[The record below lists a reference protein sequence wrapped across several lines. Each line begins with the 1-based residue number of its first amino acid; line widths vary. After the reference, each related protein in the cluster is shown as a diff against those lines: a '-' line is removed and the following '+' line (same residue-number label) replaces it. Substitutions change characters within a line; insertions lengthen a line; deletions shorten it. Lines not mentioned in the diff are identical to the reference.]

1 MQFISNGPDIPEAL
15 LQAHE
20 EGRVVFFCGAG
31 ISYRVG
37 LKDFKWLV
45 DEIYRRCGTEKTST
59 ETLPYGKGLYDTTL
73 NILQE
78 RLPNQRHELRE
89 ALAKALA
96 IKAPDRDM
104 LEIHRALL
112 ELGRNRE
119 GALRLVTTNYDRAF
133 ELVSRREKSKFN
145 RFSAPLLPVPKV
157 SQWNGLVYLHG
168 LLPANHANR
177 SALDQLVV
185 TSGDFGLA
193 YLTERWAAKFVGELF
208 RNFIVC
214 FVGYSVSDPVLR
226 YMMDALAADRL
237 RGEGLNKAYALV
249 EVDEADEEK
258 SIDTWKSKG
267 IDPIP
272 YDASDDHI
280 ALHET
285 LRVWADDHRDGVRG
299 KERVVVEYAMSN
311 PSESTREDDFVGR
324 MLWALSDKTGRP
336 AQLFADFDPVP
347 TLAWLEVFSERRF
360 REEDL
365 NRFGVRPEL
374 SEEKNLQFSL
384 LQRPAPYRLAPPMA
398 LVSRGV
404 DVVQW
409 DSVMWH
415 LARWIVQHL
424 NDPALVI
431 WLVEQDG
438 HLHESLARLVER
450 KLAEIAK
457 LEAKGN
463 EEELR
468 RISAKAP
475 NAIPGQFMRNL
486 WGLLLAGRV
495 KCGSQEPDPND
506 WFDRFK
512 REGTRAIV
520 RLQLRQLLA
529 PKIKV
534 RKPWRWHADDGPS
547 GEVVSIN
554 QLVDCELVLAAD
566 DVRSTL
572 GRLRDDPWRE
582 RLPRLFDEFQQ
593 LLWDTMDLLSELGKA
608 NEYDDLSYWHLPSI
622 SDHPQNSGSH
632 EWVVLIE
639 LLRDAWLEILACDT
653 SLAASIARKWFD
665 MPYPTFKRLA
675 LFAAAQGR
683 CIPSDEWVDWLVED
697 QAWWLWSLQTKRETL
712 RLLVS
717 QGMSLSPA
725 SRTRL
730 ETVILEGPPRRM
742 YREDLESEWWER
754 HVKESVW
761 LLLAKLA
768 HEEEALGLSA
778 RERLRQVP
786 DGWPNWK
793 SVRDG
798 ERNEFSY
805 WMGGAEDPEFEG
817 LRQVSKAPR
826 RRRELV
832 QWLTKPAPTG
842 NQVYEDDWHE
852 VCQKRF
858 FHCLAALCD
867 LARQEIWPGA
877 RWRGALQAWGEERLA
892 RRSWRHAGRLVC
904 SMPDD
909 VLSENLHS
917 VARWLERVSKSADQ
931 HETVLWE
938 LCGRVLNQRYEPDT
952 NGLGPVTH
960 AINDPVGMVVECLL
974 NSWFRHRPGDGDGL
988 PKPMEPLMSRLCDV
1002 REDRFRGGRLILASR
1017 AIALFR
1023 IDRNWSEEHL
1033 LPLFDWSAD
1042 PVEARA
1048 AWEGFLSFSRLYPPL
1063 MYQLKDEFLSTVDH
1077 CEDLVE
1083 SGRNFP
1089 RLLTI
1094 AALERMEG
1102 FQAQDFR
1109 DVMRRLSA
1117 DGLREAAYV
1126 LAGTLES
1133 AGKQREQSWRNR
1145 VRPILRDVWPKFRD
1159 RRTRDIAEAFA
1170 YLAIAAGEEFPDAL
1184 AEVRGWLIPIEHV
1197 FGVVG
1202 RMEESGLCGRFPSE
1216 AVGLLFAVVDSGSWG
1231 REKAASCLKEA
1242 SEASPNL
1249 QTDLRYRQLEDLC
1262 GQA

>member
-1 MQFISNGPDIPEAL
+1 M
-15 LQAHE
+15 
-20 EGRVVFFCGAG
+20 FFCGAG

-37 LKDFKWLV
+37 LKSFKWLV
-45 DEIYRRCGTEKTST
+45 DEIYRRCRTDKTST
-59 ETLPYGKGLYDTTL
+59 ESLSYKKGLYDTTL
-73 NILQE
+73 NILEE
-78 RLPNQRHELRE
+78 RLPEQRRELRE
-89 ALAKALA
+89 ELAKALA
-96 IKAPDRDM
+96 IRAPNGDK
-104 LEIHRALL
+104 LETHRALL
-112 ELGRNRE
+112 ELGRTRE

-133 ELVSRREKSKFN
+133 ELVSRREKLKFN
-145 RFSAPLLPVPKV
+145 RFSSPLLPVPKV
-157 SQWNGLVYLHG
+157 SQWDGLVYLHG
-168 LLPANHANR
+168 LLPASLGNR

-237 RGEGLNKAYALV
+237 RGEVANKAYALV
-249 EVDEADEEK
+249 KVDEADEEK
-258 SIDTWKSKG
+258 SFETWMSKG

-272 YDASDDHI
+272 YDASHDHMF
-280 ALHET
+280 LHET

-324 MLWALSDKTGRP
+324 MVWALSDKTGRP
-336 AQLFADFDPVP
+336 AQMFAKFDPVP
-347 TLAWLEVFSERRF
+347 TLKWLEVFSERRF
-360 REEDL
+360 GEEGLD
-365 NRFGVRPEL
+365 RFGVRPQR
-374 SEEKNLQFSL
+374 SAEENLRFSL
-384 LQRPAPYRLAPPMA
+384 LQRPAPYRLAAPMA
-398 LVSRGV
+398 LASSGV
-404 DVVQW
+404 DAGRW
-409 DSVMWH
+409 DSVMLH

-431 WLVEQDG
+431 WLVEQG
-438 HLHESLARLVER
+438 GRLHKDFARLVEG
-450 KLAEIAK
+450 KLEKIAK
-457 LEAKGN
+457 LEVEGN

-468 RISAKAP
+468 RIRGKAA
-475 NAIPGQFMRNL
+475 NAIPGQLMRNL

-512 REGTRAIV
+512 REGIRAIV

-529 PKIKV
+529 PKIEL
-534 RKPWRWHADDGPS
+534 RKPWRWHAEGGPS
-547 GEVVSIN
+547 GEVTTIN
-554 QLVDCELVLAAD
+554 QLVDWELVLAAK
-566 DVRSTL
+566 DVRSAMSM
-572 GRLRDDPWRE
+572 LRDDPWRDC
-582 RLPRLFDEFQQ
+582 LPRLFDEFQQ
-593 LLWDTMDLLSELGKA
+593 LLCDALDLLSELGEA

-632 EWVVLIE
+632 EWVVLVE
-639 LLRDAWLEILACDT
+639 LLRDAWLEILSGDT
-653 SLAASIARKWFD
+653 SRAALIARKWFD

-675 LFAAAQGR
+675 LFAAAQGG
-683 CIPSDEWVDWLVED
+683 CIQSDEWVDWLVED
-697 QAWWLWSLQTKRETL
+697 EAWWLWSLQTKRETM
-712 RLLVS
+712 RLLVTR
-717 QGMSLSPA
+717 GKMLSAA

-730 ETVILEGPPRRM
+730 ETAILEGPPRRM
-742 YREDLESEWWER
+742 YREDVETEWWDR

-761 LLLAKLA
+761 LLLAKLT
-768 HEEEALGLSA
+768 HEEEALGLLA

-786 DGWPNWK
+786 DGWPDWR

-798 ERNEFSY
+798 QRNEFSH
-805 WMGGAEDPEFEG
+805 WTGGAEDPEFEG
-817 LRQVSKAPR
+817 LRQNVKAPR

-832 QWLTKPAPTG
+832 EWLTKPVPQASPF
-842 NQVYEDDWHE
+842 YEDDWQE
-852 VCQKRF
+852 VCQEKFSR
-858 FHCLAALCD
+858 CLAALCD

-952 NGLGPVTH
+952 NSLRPVTH

-974 NSWFRHRPGDGDGL
+974 NSLFRRRPGDGDGL
-988 PKPMEPLMSRLCDV
+988 PKLVERLLSRLCDA
-1002 REDRFRGGRLILASR
+1002 REDRFRAGRLILASR

-1023 IDRNWSEEHL
+1023 IDRNWCEEHL
-1033 LPLFDWSAD
+1033 LPLFIWSVN

-1063 MYQLKDEFLSTVDH
+1063 MLQLKDEFLSTVDH
-1077 CEDLVE
+1077 YEDLVE

-1094 AALERMEG
+1094 AALERMDG
-1102 FQAQDFR
+1102 FRAQDFR
-1109 DVMRRLSA
+1109 DVMGRLPA
-1117 DGLREAAYV
+1117 EGLREAAYV
-1126 LAGTLES
+1126 LARALEG
-1133 AGKQREQSWRNR
+1133 AGEQREHSWRNR
-1145 VRPILRDVWPKFRD
+1145 VRPLLQDVWPRFRD
-1159 RRTRDIAEAFA
+1159 RRTKDIAEAFA
-1170 YLAIAAGEEFPDAL
+1170 YLAIAAGEEFPNAL
-1184 AEVRGWLIPIEHV
+1184 AEVRGWLIPIERV
-1197 FGVVG
+1197 YGVV
-1202 RMEESGLCGRFPSE
+1202 RRIEESGLCGRFPSE
-1216 AVGLLFAVVDSGSWG
+1216 AVDLLFAVVDSGSWG
-1231 REKAASCLKEA
+1231 REEAASCLREA
-1242 SEASPNL
+1242 SEASSNL
-1249 QTDLRYRQLEDLC
+1249 RTDLRYRQLEDLC
-1262 GQA
+1262 GPA